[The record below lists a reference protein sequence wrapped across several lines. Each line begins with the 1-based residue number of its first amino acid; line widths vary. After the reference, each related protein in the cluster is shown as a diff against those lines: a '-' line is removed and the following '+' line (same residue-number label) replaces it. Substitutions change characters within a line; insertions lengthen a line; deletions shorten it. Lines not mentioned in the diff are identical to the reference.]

1 MTKQSIEQLQQ
12 SIDAL
17 QKQLDALAAAQQ
29 TQKLEIATSK
39 VSMWKPEDD
48 GFFFIESNG
57 RVDSYGVHA
66 AVMVRTHHEEGNC
79 FPSESLA
86 EYYKKRRAA
95 RQRLEMLALAE
106 NGMVPY
112 EFTQGQDNW
121 YIFGHGTSDS
131 LSVTYTSVCTF
142 TVQYFSSREAAQ
154 RVLDAMT
161 DDDLLVLFG
170 TANRGG
176 K

>member
-86 EYYKKRRAA
+86 EYYAKRRAA

-112 EFTQGQDNW
+112 EWTVNCPNFYLT
-121 YIFGHGTSDS
+121 TCSDIS
-131 LSVTYTSVCTF
+131 IDQHCT
-142 TVQYFSSREAAQ
+142 VREDHQYFPTKKAAQ

-161 DDDLLVLFG
+161 DDDLVILFG